1 MNCNQVNGMLDMLMD
16 GTLDDVQRGALE
28 AHGRECPTCA
38 AVIRATLQMKALFEQ
53 MEPEADVPLA
63 AQARWRGAVKAES
76 KQQRQKRMRR
86 WIASVA
92 AAAVV
97 LVGIGAAFTLKN
109 APKRNDALYVREE
122 SAEAPVAENAAEP
135 VLASNGTVT
144 NERFDAA
151 PGAVVEADGMADEV
165 VAIGDATAGMAAAEE
180 EAESP
185 ASGQRV
191 PACELALKVE
201 DVETACNRVCDLA
214 QEYEAVADVQSVA
227 DGGANVYVEI
237 DAENAADFLNAVA
250 PMDKSEKPIDVPALA
265 GSGRVLRLL
274 VLHS

>member
-38 AVIRATLQMKALFEQ
+38 AAIRATLQMKALFEQ

-97 LVGIGAAFTLKN
+97 LVGIGAAFTLKT
-109 APKRNDALYVREE
+109 L
-122 SAEAPVAENAAEP
+122 
-135 VLASNGTVT
+135 
-144 NERFDAA
+144 
-151 PGAVVEADGMADEV
+151 
-165 VAIGDATAGMAAAEE
+165 
-180 EAESP
+180 
-185 ASGQRV
+185 
-191 PACELALKVE
+191 
-201 DVETACNRVCDLA
+201 
-214 QEYEAVADVQSVA
+214 
-227 DGGANVYVEI
+227 
-237 DAENAADFLNAVA
+237 
-250 PMDKSEKPIDVPALA
+250 
-265 GSGRVLRLL
+265 
-274 VLHS
+274 